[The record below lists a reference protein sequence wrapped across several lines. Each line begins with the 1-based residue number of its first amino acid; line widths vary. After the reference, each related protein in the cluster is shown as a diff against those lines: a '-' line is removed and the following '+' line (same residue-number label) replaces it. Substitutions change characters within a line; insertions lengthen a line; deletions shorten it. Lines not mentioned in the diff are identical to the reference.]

1 MKNSELALRLRRSM
15 GFQMDIF
22 KGNRKDSHRFADK
35 HVCHSAFG
43 ASAAEQLARTLLAC
57 RRKKV

>member
-1 MKNSELALRLRRSM
+1 M

-43 ASAAEQLARTLLAC
+43 ASAAEQLARTLLAG